1 MTTPTPVNW
10 QVTTVAKGPGQV
22 WTKLAIPGAGGKLVL
37 ADDGTPDATANPDA
51 VHIGYTE
58 AGSEFQTAL
67 TFLDFFVDEEQDP
80 IIKQPDVSQSAIT
93 GNWAQILN
101 FDILEVMLP
110 GATRADGAGF
120 ERITFGGNPAFSY
133 YSTALIF
140 PLEED
145 PALFG
150 VFHLYKAINDPGLAG
165 QIGRKK
171 LAFAPFAFRGVAIPT
186 RAAGDRTGAYWK
198 QLNVGS

>member
-1 MTTPTPVNW
+1 MPPTAVNW

-22 WTKLAIPGAGGKLVL
+22 WTKLAVPAAGGKLLL
-37 ADDGTPDATANPDA
+37 ASDGTPDSGANPEA
-51 VHIGYTE
+51 VHVGYTE
-58 AGSEFQTAL
+58 AGSEFQTSL
-67 TFLDFFVDEEQDP
+67 SFLDFFVDEEQDP
-80 IIKQPDVSQSAIT
+80 IIKQPDVAQAAIT

-110 GATRADGAGF
+110 GAVRADGAGF
-120 ERITFGGNPAFSY
+120 ERITFGGNPNFSY

-140 PLEED
+140 PLTDD
-145 PALFG
+145 PTLFG
-150 VFHLYKAINDPGLAG
+150 VFHLYKALNDPGLAG

-198 QLNVGS
+198 QTSIGS